1 MASVRD
7 DDVVGQVYVHGLGGF
22 PHEFRQPLV
31 VVAGVRVAGGMVV
44 DKGYLCG
51 ALQQGFAQD
60 AAYVG
65 GGLVDAAAAD
75 AYLVYHF
82 GGVVHKQYPEF
93 FCGKVAEQ
101 GMEQLVD
108 VGGRADGG
116 TSGAF
121 LQLAAF
127 AQFQG
132 CHDGDAFGGAHAFES
147 GEVPHLPF
155 AQAVEVVAA
164 GGEYALHQCHG
175 GFFRIA
181 GADEDG

>member
-31 VVAGVRVAGGMVV
+31 VVTGVRVAGGMVV

-60 AAYVG
+60 AAHVG
-65 GGLVDAAAAD
+65 GSLVDAAAAD

-132 CHDGDAFGGAHAFES
+132 
-147 GEVPHLPF
+147 
-155 AQAVEVVAA
+155 
-164 GGEYALHQCHG
+164 
-175 GFFRIA
+175 
-181 GADEDG
+181 

>member
-1 MASVRD
+1 M
-7 DDVVGQVYVHGLGGF
+7 
-22 PHEFRQPLV
+22 
-31 VVAGVRVAGGMVV
+31 

-60 AAYVG
+60 AAHVG

-132 CHDGDAFGGAHAFES
+132 CHDGDALAGPMPLNREKS
-147 GEVPHLPF
+147 RTSHLPRRLRSLP
-155 AQAVEVVAA
+155 QAASMRCISVTAVSSVLPEPM
-164 GGEYALHQCHG
+164 
-175 GFFRIA
+175 RIA
-181 GADEDG
+181 SSSASLKASAPFCIIFSRGRSSAAHC